1 MYSSYVCIYTKT
13 HQNAPHVN
21 FCTFV
26 TIGFQHSYY
35 VRTEPKDVARVENK
49 TYVCT
54 TEKSDTVPNTAPGV
68 KSTLGNWMAPKEMD
82 RDLDVKF
89 DGCMQGGSFINYG
102 LYHAVIRSYMFVISQ
117 STCILSFLPASILTG
132 SCFFPPHNSSYLC
145 MFVSHFSIRWLQYTL
160 YILACV
166 Q

>member
-1 MYSSYVCIYTKT
+1 MHIIILTPDPEWWCPCSQNKLFASYFVYLHIRVLKLCMHIYKT

-54 TEKSDTVPNTAPGV
+54 TEKSDTVPITAPGV
-68 KSTLGNWMAPKEMD
+68 KSTLGNWMDPKEMD
-82 RDLDVKF
+82 HDLDVKF

-102 LYHAVIRSYMFVISQ
+102 LYHAVIHSYMFVISQ
-117 STCILSFLPASILTG
+117 STCILSFLPHSQICA
-132 SCFFPPHNSSYLC
+132 
-145 MFVSHFSIRWLQYTL
+145 
-160 YILACV
+160 
-166 Q
+166 